1 MGPNPDPL
9 FFFNSGF
16 SCGLDSDSFFFSRDG
31 FGSGQSRSGS
41 VTFNATA
48 GSKNFRGSIFFF
60 TLRWTVNMNF
70 REEKTLSLIIGV
82 FFLGKYKISNY
93 LPKM

>member
-16 SCGLDSDSFFFSRDG
+16 SCVGFGFVFFSRDG
-31 FGSGQSRSGS
+31 FGSDKSRSGS

-48 GSKNFRGSIFFF
+48 GSKNFRGSLFFF
-60 TLRWTVNMNF
+60 TFRWTVNMREKNF
-70 REEKTLSLIIGV
+70 
-82 FFLGKYKISNY
+82 
-93 LPKM
+93 